1 MADKKLHGQELL
13 SRTLYC
19 QTCSRAIWR
28 ESSVLSSWMSTSVA
42 ESHLDR
48 GHTFPRFVHLQWL
61 TQGRVKRFAILAQ
74 CGTALKANMCF
85 SAPFAGWTKALSGLN
100 CHSTCNGLQ
109 KKLTCK
115 KLQFDLCSI
124 LPPSPSFHRFRF
136 LKFQHRL
143 LQGSQSVPEVG
154 TSLYL
159 LNVSLVFHEYG
170 VLTLT

>member
-1 MADKKLHGQELL
+1 MADKRLNGHELL

-19 QTCSRAIWR
+19 PTRSRAICR
-28 ESSVLSSWMSTSVA
+28 EASVLSSWTSTSVA
-42 ESHLDR
+42 ESHIDR
-48 GHTFPRFVHLQWL
+48 SHTFPRFVHLQRL
-61 TQGRVKRFAILAQ
+61 TQAGVKRFTILAQ
-74 CGTALKANMCF
+74 CGTILKANVCF

-100 CHSTCNGLQ
+100 CCSTCNGLQ
-109 KKLTCK
+109 KELTCK

-124 LPPSPSFHRFRF
+124 LLPSPSFHRFRF

-159 LNVSLVFHEYG
+159 LNGSLVFREYG